1 MSPLTIYL
9 ARFLGV
15 ACLLLCAALA
25 ARPKAALAAIDS
37 IRDQPGLLL
46 VTGILTMAGGAAMVV
61 GHNHWSDGA
70 LTIVVTALGWLI
82 LIKGFA
88 VMAAPRAVLAVFY
101 RALGY
106 PGRFRLVMAIGFLL
120 SLWLT
125 WAGFTSEVTVPI

>member
-25 ARPKAALAAIDS
+25 ARPKTALAAIDS

-46 VTGILTMAGGAAMVV
+46 VTGIFTMAGGAAMVV
-61 GHNHWSDGA
+61 GHNQWSDGA

-88 VMAAPRAVLAVFY
+88 VMAAPSAVLAVFY
-101 RALGY
+101 LALGY

-125 WAGFTSEVTVPI
+125 WAGFTAEVSIPI